1 MRGAWVPVFLG
12 THWHLRH
19 LCWGGVGWGEP
30 PARVYC
36 PRRAYSFHVSADG
49 QMQPVPFPS
58 DALVGTGIPRHARQL
73 HTLTHGE
80 VVCAVTISG
89 STQHVYTGGK
99 GCVKVWD
106 VSQPGSKTPVAQ
118 LDCLVRLRPAGWA
131 GAVGPGRACVA
142 GDTWVALTLPWLAFT
157 EAEPRQLHTLLQAA
171 A

>member
-1 MRGAWVPVFLG
+1 
-12 THWHLRH
+12 
-19 LCWGGVGWGEP
+19 
-30 PARVYC
+30 
-36 PRRAYSFHVSADG
+36 
-49 QMQPVPFPS
+49 MQPVPFPS

-118 LDCLVRLRPAGWA
+118 LDCLVRAGPAGWA
-131 GAVGPGRACVA
+131 GPAEPGRACGA
-142 GDTWVALTLPWLAFT
+142 GWCLWD
-157 EAEPRQLHTLLQAA
+157 
-171 A
+171 